1 MVELIVQGV
10 TPASTKKTMGKGT
23 VHNLDTIEA
32 AIVESN
38 SILDAYSTPNGKSIN
53 KRLHTTPEKYVSFLV
68 TW

>member
-1 MVELIVQGV
+1 MQGL
-10 TPASTKKTMGKGT
+10 TPASTGKKIGKGK

-53 KRLHTTPEKYVSFLV
+53 KRLHSTPEKYVVFLV
-68 TW
+68 T